1 MGTLQA
7 AGQLPFHFRDKLAEV
22 KERAVDMRRILW
34 YSEARTGL
42 CCLSLSIMC
51 DGVYL
56 IQPEMTNEPE

>member
-1 MGTLQA
+1 MRTLQA
-7 AGQLPFHFRDKLAEV
+7 AGQLPFHFKDGFDEEKGRVL
-22 KERAVDMRRILW
+22 DMRRVLW